1 MNSPSIT
8 LTNKEGCSL
17 FSPIHKNINYSDLS
31 KTQPRA
37 VRRAS
42 DAMKSHI
49 KLLANKIWNSVI
61 LDYLFKDKGM
71 EEVVS

>member
-17 FSPIHKNINYSDLS
+17 FSPIHENINYSDLY

-49 KLLANKIWNSVI
+49 KLLANKIWHSVI